1 MGHTLKFNPAAV
13 KLLSGNTRV
22 RLLTKSR
29 GGEVFVALRPSYR
42 VAGKNVQ
49 LLVDA
54 VEGEKHQ
61 LADMPKAVMALIE
74 GLPEL
79 KNNTH
84 YHMEDIGYQWFI
96 LKASDTDIDDK
107 KPGIYV
113 SRLREKPV
121 KKDETPAAD
130 AQAADNGAPAEQA
143 ETETPVA
150 GDPPA
155 EPGETPSEAPD
166 EVKAEIP
173 GEKAEADEHAPAGTT
188 IAETEAVLVATAE
201 TTGDAESNTEANTG
215 ETAPE
220 AAADPEPAEEAAASA
235 KPKRV
240 RPSRAK
246 AKVDAK
252 AE

>member
-13 KLLSGNTRV
+13 KALAGNTRV
-22 RLLTKSR
+22 RLLTKTR
-29 GGEVFVALRPSYR
+29 GGETFVALRPSYR

-49 LLVDA
+49 LRIDA

-96 LKASDTDIDDK
+96 LKASETDIDDK
-107 KPGIYV
+107 KPGIFV
-113 SRLREKPV
+113 SRLREKAV
-121 KKDETPAAD
+121 KKDDAASPADATTTDTQNESTATETTAAGSTLTETPAETAI
-130 AQAADNGAPAEQA
+130 AEAHQPA
-143 ETETPVA
+143 
-150 GDPPA
+150 
-155 EPGETPSEAPD
+155 GET
-166 EVKAEIP
+166 V
-173 GEKAEADEHAPAGTT
+173 
-188 IAETEAVLVATAE
+188 AETEAVLTATAE
-201 TTGDAESNTEANTG
+201 STDDTAADANTEANTG

-220 AAADPEPAEEAAASA
+220 ASEAPAEQAAASA

>member
-13 KLLSGNTRV
+13 KALGGNTRV
-22 RLLTKSR
+22 RLLTKTR
-29 GGEVFVALRPSYR
+29 GGEVFFALRPSYR
-42 VAGKNVQ
+42 VSGKNVQ
-49 LLVDA
+49 LRVEP

-61 LADMPKAVMALIE
+61 IADLPLATIGMVE

-96 LKASDTDIDDK
+96 LKASDADIDDK
-107 KPGIYV
+107 KPGVYV
-113 SRLREKPV
+113 SRLREKPA
-121 KKDETPAAD
+121 KKADDAAATDTATDASTEKPATAAD
-130 AQAADNGAPAEQA
+130 KATESHEPTGDTVAQTDVILTTTAENSGA
-143 ETETPVA
+143 ETG
-150 GDPPA
+150 GD
-155 EPGETPSEAPD
+155 
-166 EVKAEIP
+166 
-173 GEKAEADEHAPAGTT
+173 
-188 IAETEAVLVATAE
+188 TA
-201 TTGDAESNTEANTG
+201 TGDAAHTEANTG
-215 ETAPE
+215 ETAP
-220 AAADPEPAEEAAASA
+220 AAADAAEAPAEQAAASA

>member
-13 KLLSGNTRV
+13 KALAGNTRV
-22 RLLTKSR
+22 RLLTKTR
-29 GGEVFVALRPSYR
+29 GGEVFFALRPSYR
-42 VAGKNVQ
+42 VSGKNVQ
-49 LLVDA
+49 LRVEPI
-54 VEGEKHQ
+54 EGEKHQ
-61 LADMPKAVMALIE
+61 TADLPKDVIAQVA

-113 SRLREKPV
+113 TRLREKAV
-121 KKDETPAAD
+121 KKTEDAAAAPADATATDTQTTDTAAGADTQTETAAAAAD
-130 AQAADNGAPAEQA
+130 AEAHQPAGDTVA
-143 ETETPVA
+143 ETDVILTTTAESTG
-150 GDPPA
+150 GDT
-155 EPGETPSEAPD
+155 GEGSGLA
-166 EVKAEIP
+166 
-173 GEKAEADEHAPAGTT
+173 AGT
-188 IAETEAVLVATAE
+188 ETMN
-201 TTGDAESNTEANTG
+201 GDA
-215 ETAPE
+215 APE
-220 AAADPEPAEEAAASA
+220 AAADEAPAEQAAASA

>member
-13 KLLSGNTRV
+13 KALGGNTRV
-22 RLLTKSR
+22 RLLTKTR
-29 GGEVFVALRPSYR
+29 GGEVFFALRPSYR
-42 VAGKNVQ
+42 VSGKNVQ
-49 LLVDA
+49 LRVEPI
-54 VEGEKHQ
+54 EGEKHQ
-61 LADMPKAVMALIE
+61 TADLPKDVIAQVA

-107 KPGIYV
+107 KPGIFV
-113 SRLREKPV
+113 SRLREKAV
-121 KKDETPAAD
+121 KKADDAAAATDTATVAQTETAGAA
-130 AQAADNGAPAEQA
+130 AEA
-143 ETETPVA
+143 ETHQPA
-150 GDPPA
+150 GD
-155 EPGETPSEAPD
+155 T
-166 EVKAEIP
+166 V
-173 GEKAEADEHAPAGTT
+173 
-188 IAETEAVLVATAE
+188 AETDVILTTTAE
-201 TTGDAESNTEANTG
+201 STGADTGNTEANTG

-220 AAADPEPAEEAAASA
+220 AGAEAPAEQAAASA

>member
-13 KLLSGNTRV
+13 KALGGNTRV
-22 RLLTKSR
+22 RLLTKTR
-29 GGEVFVALRPSYR
+29 GGEVFFALRPSYR
-42 VAGKNVQ
+42 VSGKNVQ
-49 LLVDA
+49 LRVEP

-61 LADMPKAVMALIE
+61 VADLPLAVMVQVE

-107 KPGIYV
+107 KPGIFV
-113 SRLREKPV
+113 SRLREKPA
-121 KKDETPAAD
+121 KKADDAATAAAD
-130 AQAADNGAPAEQA
+130 TATSTDTATTTADKATEAHEPTGDTVAATDVILTTTAESTGGDTATNDGAEAGNTSDAAPAEAAAEAPAEQ
-143 ETETPVA
+143 
-150 GDPPA
+150 
-155 EPGETPSEAPD
+155 
-166 EVKAEIP
+166 
-173 GEKAEADEHAPAGTT
+173 
-188 IAETEAVLVATAE
+188 
-201 TTGDAESNTEANTG
+201 
-215 ETAPE
+215 
-220 AAADPEPAEEAAASA
+220 AAASA

-252 AE
+252 AAE